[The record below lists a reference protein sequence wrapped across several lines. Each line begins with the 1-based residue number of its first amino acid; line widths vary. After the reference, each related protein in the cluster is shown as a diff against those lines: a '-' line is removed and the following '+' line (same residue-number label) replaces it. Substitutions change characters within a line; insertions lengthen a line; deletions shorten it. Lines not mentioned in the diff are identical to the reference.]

1 MADLASALRSSAPS
15 LDELSAAGGMTD
27 VNGNTTYQYK
37 DASGGI
43 VTVDSTGKSVGYT
56 PDASWYQDQYA
67 AHPDAI
73 RSGMNNEQYL
83 ALGPLDQTY
92 NVNGTNVPITGAYEY
107 QIDPKTGALSNTP
120 VDRKQSSNFTDWAT
134 TPAGALTLGA
144 MVMGGAYG
152 ASALAGSGG
161 AAGGT
166 YGSMGGVNG
175 LSGSMGTGLTT
186 GAGAT
191 GMTAGA
197 TGAAGGM
204 TVPLSSIQT
213 AAGLGLGATGATG
226 LSTMQKA
233 LLAKQALSSFGGATQ
248 NAQNTGGGGGSS
260 GGYNYT
266 SMPYLANPQQNNTF
280 MKTGLDVS
288 GTGTTT
294 AGMPVQLDTTRHN
307 ILMANLLRG

>member
-15 LDELSAAGGMTD
+15 LDELSASGGMTD

-37 DASGGI
+37 DASGGT

-56 PDASWYQDQYA
+56 PTQSWYQDQYA

-134 TPAGALTLGA
+134 TPAGALTIAGTVL
-144 MVMGGAYG
+144 GGAYG
-152 ASALAGSGG
+152 SSQLAGAYG
-161 AAGGT
+161 AGGT
-166 YGSMGGVNG
+166 SGFG
-175 LSGSMGTGLTT
+175 LNPATT
-186 GAGAT
+186 GGTFGSLTYPAAGSTFGSLAGAASP
-191 GMTAGA
+191 AGIAA
-197 TGAAGGM
+197 TEA
-204 TVPLSSIQT
+204 

-233 LLAKQALSSFGGATQ
+233 LLAKQALSGFGGASQ
-248 NAQNTGGGGGSS
+248 NAQNTGGSGSS
-260 GGYNYT
+260 GNYNYT

>member
-27 VNGNTTYQYK
+27 VNGDTTYQYK
-37 DASGGI
+37 DASGGT
-43 VTVDSTGKSVGYT
+43 VTVNSVGQPAGYT
-56 PDASWYQDQYA
+56 PPASWYQDQYA

-120 VDRKQSSNFTDWAT
+120 VDRQQSSNFTDWAT

-161 AAGGT
+161 AGVTGYGLNPAVTGSTFGT
-166 YGSMGGVNG
+166 LNPAV
-175 LSGSMGTGLTT
+175 SGTTFGTL
-186 GAGAT
+186 AGASSP
-191 GMTAGA
+191 AGIAA
-197 TGAAGGM
+197 TEA
-204 TVPLSSIQT
+204 

-233 LLAKQALSSFGGATQ
+233 LLAKQALSGFGGATQ